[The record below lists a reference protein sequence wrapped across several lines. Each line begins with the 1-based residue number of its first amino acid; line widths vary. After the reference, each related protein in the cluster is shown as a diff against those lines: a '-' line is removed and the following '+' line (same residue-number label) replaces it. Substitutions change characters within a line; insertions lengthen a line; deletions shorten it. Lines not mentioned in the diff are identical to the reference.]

1 MQRALAADYQQVYC
15 PSNSSIRWQCE
26 EGQFLTPVYVCKA
39 SHKLQSKTMPRGN
52 AIDQSTLRHW
62 SITCSNAYALL
73 QQQVLEMRDVD
84 KGKQKLLQINDSV
97 LAVADLDVHRYMQD
111 QRDRVVLLLLE
122 RCVEVMVMTMSP
134 SNWDVAQSYLNKS
147 QTID

>member
-1 MQRALAADYQQVYC
+1 
-15 PSNSSIRWQCE
+15 
-26 EGQFLTPVYVCKA
+26 
-39 SHKLQSKTMPRGN
+39 
-52 AIDQSTLRHW
+52 
-62 SITCSNAYALL
+62 
-73 QQQVLEMRDVD
+73 MRDVD